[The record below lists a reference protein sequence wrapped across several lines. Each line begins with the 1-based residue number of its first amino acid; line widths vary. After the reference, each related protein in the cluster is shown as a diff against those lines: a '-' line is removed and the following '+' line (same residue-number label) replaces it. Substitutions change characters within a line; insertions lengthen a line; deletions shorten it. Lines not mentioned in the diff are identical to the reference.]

1 MEPKYHIDGT
11 QEFGYST
18 EKRCWHSFYLLMNT
32 VKRVCEHYNNA
43 SVHDLNG
50 YAAHF
55 CYRRLVSFDTLI
67 KVVLEHNDVLSAN
80 CLLRM
85 LGDSVAVF
93 HLIYMENDVDL
104 RWLRHAL
111 YVIDGCEQNMKVL
124 GDGEINRGTMPDEEF
139 EVFSKRLEG
148 NIKRRQRMMNEA
160 QQIIDYSPL
169 RNQDKEAFDK
179 IIKDRNWKFK
189 EFKSY
194 KRKGENQYKWKELY
208 EIIGRCEH
216 FDLLSFISQYVH
228 GLSMSNL
235 VMDMN
240 VENRDGVITEA
251 FGLINKLNEDMLMF
265 FGMDYPYIMEGL
277 LDSKMREKL
286 LACYDDEHRPT
297 VEQWTEWVMNNINC
311 FYRGN

>member
-18 EKRCWHSFYLLMNT
+18 VKRCWFSFYLLMNT
-32 VKRVCEHYNNA
+32 VKRVCERYNNA

-55 CYRRLVSFDTLI
+55 CYRRLISFDTLI

-93 HLIYMENDVDL
+93 HLIYMENDADL

-111 YVIDGCEQNMKVL
+111 YVLDGCEQNMKVL
-124 GDGEINRGTMPDEEF
+124 GDGEINRGTMPDEDF
-139 EVFSKRLEG
+139 ELFSKGLEG
-148 NIKRRQRMMNEA
+148 NIKRRLRMMNEA
-160 QQIIDYSPL
+160 QQIIDHSPL
-169 RNQDKEAFDK
+169 CNKDNVAFDK
-179 IIKDRNWKFK
+179 ITRDRNWKFK

-194 KRKGENQYKWKELY
+194 KRKGENQYKWNELY

-216 FDLLSFISQYVH
+216 FDLLSFISQFAH

-251 FGLINKLNEDMLMF
+251 FALINKLNDDALMF
-265 FGMDYPYIMEGL
+265 FMMDYPYIMEGL
-277 LDSKMREKL
+277 LDPEMRDKL
-286 LACYDDEHRPT
+286 LSCYDDEHRPT
-297 VEQWTEWVMNNINC
+297 VEQWNEWIVNNINC
-311 FYRGN
+311 YLGN